1 MLFIHVLFSG
11 MYSNGPGRTSLIV
24 KVSDVVVEPPLL
36 FAQIVYDVAV
46 VSSSVAMPHIV
57 PLLKPKVNPAG
68 SGALIAHDV
77 IVPEPFSVA
86 LRGKLLLLLPLV
98 NTSETAE

>member
-1 MLFIHVLFSG
+1 

-24 KVSDVVVEPPLL
+24 KVSDAVVEPPLL

>member
-1 MLFIHVLFSG
+1 

-57 PLLKPKVNPAG
+57 PLLKPKVYPAG